1 MDNIM
6 SVSFL
11 IPTRNRVELLKKCI
25 SQIINTYHGTV
36 DFDILLRFDIDQTD
50 QCDELNDWLIDI
62 GYNKF
67 VKTFCG
73 YRFFYE
79 NIHKYYTE
87 LSFLSTKK
95 WLWLWND
102 ETLMLTEGWDKVIS
116 PHLNQFQLI
125 FPKENSSFHLCP
137 KKLVELIGYYA
148 PTTNCDSWQGQLA
161 TDLNIVQWIDLA
173 TIHDR
178 YDITGNN
185 LDDTYLA
192 RNYSN
197 NIAENINNNHL
208 EVKIISEYLS
218 LNGNKYE

>member
-1 MDNIM
+1 M

-50 QCDELNDWLIDI
+50 QCDVINTWVSSL
-62 GYNKF
+62 GYDKF

-87 LSFLSTKK
+87 LSFVSSKK

-102 ETLMLTEGWDKVIS
+102 ETLMQTDGWDKVIS
-116 PHLNQFQLI
+116 EHLNKFQLI
-125 FPKENSSFHLCP
+125 FPRENSSFHLCP

-161 TDLNIVQWIDLA
+161 TDLNIVQWIDLK

-185 LDDTYLA
+185 LDETYLN
-192 RNYSN
+192 RNYTN
-197 NIAENINNNHL
+197 NTATNINNNQD
-208 EVKIISEYLS
+208 EVKIISDYL
-218 LNGNKYE
+218 LANGSAYE